1 MSLTW
6 WWVMRHW
13 ELKLLALAVSSG
25 LWVFVMTSEKT
36 NVTLPLPVELDAVPS
51 GIIVTSERPDTVDV
65 QLHGLRAALSRV
77 APDALRVRVNLAGA
91 RPGELVVGLG
101 PDQIVVPPGVSV
113 LRITPSVVRIGLAK
127 ER

>member
-1 MSLTW
+1 MSLSGL
-6 WWVMRHW
+6 MRHW
-13 ELKLLALAVSSG
+13 ELKLLALAFSAG
-25 LWVFVMTSEKT
+25 LWVFVMSSQKT
-36 NVTLPLPVELDAVPS
+36 NVTLPLPIELDGVPS
-51 GIIVTSERPDTVDV
+51 GLVVTGVLPDTVDV

-77 APDALRVRVNLAGA
+77 SPDALRIRVSLAGA
-91 RPGELVVGLG
+91 RPGEVVVGLG

>member
-1 MSLTW
+1 MSFA
-6 WWVMRHW
+6 WVVRHW
-13 ELKLLALAVSSG
+13 ELKLLALAFSSG

-77 APDALRVRVNLAGA
+77 EPDGLRVRVNLAGA